1 MIRNVHRTGFAVPGL
16 LQSQVTRWTSI
27 SVGVR
32 LRHMHLKYV
41 HLGYVHLG
49 YVHLGYLTS
58 HPRDIL
64 PSLQLFSEAVC
75 ERSLT
80 NAGR

>member
-49 YVHLGYLTS
+49 YLTS